1 MKEWPYVM
9 KLKSLKSQIWKI
21 IFVLTQFF
29 WFWFFLIPFAFK
41 SEKILLSKKRRDFE
55 MFVDLIYLANVFI
68 TPFLA
73 INRKDIEKK
82 LQKKAYPKIEM
93 RQVIGT
99 ETRVRILLL
108 NYLSYY
114 FLIDFL
120 SSITGILTYQEVIQ
134 YYRW

>member
-1 MKEWPYVM
+1 MRV
-9 KLKSLKSQIWKI
+9 KSLKSQIWKI
-21 IFVLTQFF
+21 IFVFTQFL
-29 WFWFFLIPFAFK
+29 WFWFFLIPLAFK
-41 SEKILLSKKRRDFE
+41 SERILLSEKRRNFE
-55 MFVDLIYLANVFI
+55 MFVDLVYLANVFI

-73 INRKDIEKK
+73 VNRKEIEKK

-120 SSITGILTYQEVIQ
+120 SSITGILTYQKVIQ